1 MTLEKIKSLGKNRS
15 AENLDILLKL
25 YGTDLPIE
33 LKREVV
39 SSIGRQHDNKKIYEF
54 INNHV
59 FDKIY
64 MELIYQMYRTVLY
77 KSNLSG
83 FPEFKELEQ
92 KIRVTYDNEVINKM
106 KRYYDYK
113 QQKNHKNQ
121 EKEDVYNEIK
131 LNRPALLRGDSKNT
145 LKNLPPKSINLI
157 FTSPPYYNARMYSDY
172 NSYAE
177 YLKAMKE
184 IIIECNRILEDG
196 RFIIIN
202 ISPVITK
209 RPGREFESIRYP
221 IHFDFHNLLQESG
234 FYFIDEIIW
243 IKPETT
249 VPNRI
254 GGYLQTK
261 KPLSYKPNCITES
274 VLVYRKEADFL
285 LDKNIDKYSNYLD
298 AAKINDDNDDN
309 IDTTNCWYISPTSN
323 KYHPAVFPE
332 ELCEKVIKYYSFE
345 NDIVLDP
352 FAGTGTFGKVAARMG
367 RIPIL
372 CEINKDYI
380 DIIERELINCYEI

>member
-1 MTLEKIKSLGKNRS
+1 MTVEKIKDLGKNRS
-15 AENLDILLKL
+15 KENLETLLEL
-25 YGTDLPIE
+25 YNIDLPIE
-33 LKREVV
+33 VKREVV
-39 SSIGRQHDNKKIYEF
+39 SSIGRQKDNKIIYDF
-54 INNHV
+54 INSHV
-59 FDKIY
+59 FEKTY

-77 KSNLSG
+77 KSDLAD

-92 KIRVTYDNEVINKM
+92 KIREWYNNEVMNKM
-106 KRYYDYK
+106 KRYYDYRHN
-113 QQKNHKNQ
+113 KNN
-121 EKEDVYNEIK
+121 KEEDLYNKIK
-131 LNRPALLRGDSKNT
+131 LNKPALLRGDSKDT
-145 LKNLPPKSINLI
+145 LKKLPPQNINLI

-172 NSYAE
+172 SSYTE
-177 YLKAMKE
+177 YLNAMKE
-184 IIIECNRILEDG
+184 ILIECNRILEDG
-196 RFIIIN
+196 RFIVIN

-285 LDKNIDKYSNYLD
+285 LDKNIDKYKYSDKFKL
-298 AAKINDDNDDN
+298 KINDGNGDN
-309 IDTTNCWYISPTSN
+309 IDTTNCWHISPTSN

-332 ELCEKVIKYYSFE
+332 ELCEKVLKYYSYE

-352 FAGTGTFGKVAARMG
+352 FAGTGTFGKVAVRMG

-372 CEINKDYI
+372 CEINEDYI